1 MSAPI
6 LVTGGTGT
14 LGTLVV
20 QRLRD
25 LGHEVRVLSRSEH
38 EAADR
43 ADGVTF
49 VVGDLMTGDGVDAAV
64 DGVDTVLH
72 LAGTMHGDGE
82 KAERLVRAAG
92 ASGVKHVVY
101 VSVVGADRMP
111 IVSRVDRAMFGY
123 FDSKL
128 AGERAIAESGIA
140 WTILRATQF
149 HELVV
154 MMVGGMSKLPVVPVP
169 SVRVQP
175 VAADEVAAR
184 LVELALSAPAGL
196 VDDIAGPDVYTLKQ
210 LVRSYLG
217 AVGRHRLTAPI
228 RLPGKAARAYRE
240 GANLSPDHAVGKRT
254 WPDFL
259 REHVSA
265 GGTWPC

>member
-20 QRLRD
+20 HRLRD
-25 LGHEVRVLSRSEH
+25 VGHEVRVLSRSER
-38 EAADR
+38 AA

-49 VVGDLMTGDGVDAAV
+49 VVGDLMTGEGVETAV
-64 DGVDTVLH
+64 EGIETILH

-82 KAERLVRAAG
+82 KAETLVRAA
-92 ASGVKHVVY
+92 AAAGVKHVVY

-111 IVSRVDRAMFGY
+111 IVSRVDRTMFGY
-123 FDSKL
+123 FESKR

-140 WTILRATQF
+140 WTTLRATQF
-149 HELVV
+149 HELVLV
-154 MMVGGMSKLPVVPVP
+154 MVGGMSKLPVVPVP

-196 VDDIAGPDVYTLKQ
+196 VDDIAGPEVFTLKE

-217 AVGRHRLTAPI
+217 GVGKHRLTVPV
-228 RLPGKAARAYRE
+228 RLPGKAARAYRA
-240 GANLSPDHAVGKRT
+240 GANLSPGHAVGKRT
-254 WPDFL
+254 WEDLL
-259 REHVSA
+259 RERISA
-265 GGTWPC
+265 GGS